1 MLVKTLSKSAAALE
15 KTLCKRAAALKD
27 LAAATRALAD
37 AMDLFDTYLKNKTKS
52 KCKKT
57 QLAAALEPMLVK
69 TSKNAAALEP
79 MLVKTLSKSA
89 AALKDLAAATRALAD
104 AMDLFETYL
113 KNKTKTKCKKTQL
126 VVVPSEAAAAAAVAA
141 ERVKAYKRKNAAS
154 AVDVTRKPSM
164 IDTRAANAAAKR
176 AAAKAVVV
184 PPKRRRLRVD
194 PVVAAK
200 AARARVT
207 ATMTSRRAANV
218 KCEEAKPASKG
229 KGKCVAAANAAAA
242 RVGARIDAA
251 LAAAAETNAA
261 DDVVVVPARRLPHA
275 KRIRAARVARQAA
288 ALQCPRFETTLRSS

>member
-37 AMDLFDTYLKNKTKS
+37 AMDLFDTYLKNKTKT

-207 ATMTSRRAANV
+207 ATMTSRRAAIV
-218 KCEEAKPASKG
+218 KGEEAKPAS

-288 ALQCPRFETTLRSS
+288 ALLRPRFETTLRSS